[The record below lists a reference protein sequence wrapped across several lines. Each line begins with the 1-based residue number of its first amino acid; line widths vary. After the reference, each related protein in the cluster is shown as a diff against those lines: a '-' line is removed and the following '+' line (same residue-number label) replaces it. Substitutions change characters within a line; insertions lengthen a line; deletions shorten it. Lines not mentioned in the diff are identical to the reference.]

1 MLYSFNP
8 YNEIEVL
15 DLTGNK
21 LTEDPMHFVDILKYT
36 ILPFKSIGELILVD
50 NGFDSAI
57 ISISKKDKHSYLEKF
72 KLKKLNKINV
82 ICFCNYFYF
91 YFKFD
96 FDILL

>member
-1 MLYSFNP
+1 MLYSFNH

-57 ISISKKDKHSYLEKF
+57 ISMSKKINIPIWKN
-72 KLKKLNKINV
+72 LN
-82 ICFCNYFYF
+82 
-91 YFKFD
+91 
-96 FDILL
+96 